1 MRNFFVLQVPLDN
14 YSVPKFDYNHYLTYA
29 DKIVLDTE
37 SNGLATIIDKIPLIN
52 RDNLA
57 NCYSIEE

>member
-14 YSVPKFDYNHYLTYA
+14 YSTPKFDHNNYLAYA

-37 SNGLATIIDKIPLIN
+37 SKI
-52 RDNLA
+52 
-57 NCYSIEE
+57 Y